1 MTTRDPCREAVV
13 QAILDVAPEIP
24 PDDLRSAT
32 DLQRDLGL
40 DSIDLVNVAGAIAER
55 TGVEIPDAE
64 FTRLREFG
72 SLVEFVAARR
82 GRHD

>member
-1 MTTRDPCREAVV
+1 MTSPNPSREDVL

-24 PDDLRSAT
+24 VDSIEATT

-64 FTRLREFG
+64 FARLHDFG
-72 SLVEFVAARR
+72 SLVEFVTSHRA
-82 GRHD
+82 GGG